1 MMPVFVLL
9 WFTVVTYDNDALRRR
24 LAMVYDG
31 SIS

>member
-1 MMPVFVLL
+1 LL
-9 WFTVVTYDNDALRRR
+9 WCTVVTYHDDALRR